1 MYKIRFTPYRKELG
15 TIMSRQT
22 KGHGLISLDGR
33 YQFILDDSCE
43 SPDFWVVQGKGV
55 REPQTCHVAPA
66 NTIMLTTEPRSVL
79 VYPDKYLRQFGMV
92 CTCQPQT
99 HHPRVHFGPAIL
111 PWFVGYTED
120 AEGHC
125 HYSLDYDRLIQPS
138 DAAEKTRL
146 ISVITS
152 NKAFTRGHLDRIRF
166 VEQLKAHYGDRLDV
180 FGRGFFGA
188 VVHFPYFEVRVFF
201 SQDIGNPEASYIVR
215 KGTCSHQSK
224 PILFPYMIKFNSSTH
239 KQQVNKR
246 KRYKNIC

>member
-125 HYSLDYDRLIQPS
+125 HYTLDYDRLIQPS

-152 NKAFTRGHLDRIRF
+152 NKDFTRGHLDRHPTRTP
-166 VEQLKAHYGDRLDV
+166 AH
-180 FGRGFFGA
+180 
-188 VVHFPYFEVRVFF
+188 
-201 SQDIGNPEASYIVR
+201 
-215 KGTCSHQSK
+215 
-224 PILFPYMIKFNSSTH
+224 
-239 KQQVNKR
+239 
-246 KRYKNIC
+246 